1 MEFLH
6 KSCYINIVLII
17 IFMKNKTGFIF
28 SFIAILVASIYIYT
42 QKPHRN
48 ISNEKV
54 EFVLFSDEFLK
65 EFKVNEGTAAAK
77 FLDKT
82 VLVEGVVTE
91 INMNY
96 LTLDDK
102 IYCKFEKEI
111 PKNVLNTNLK
121 VKGRCIGFDELLEQ
135 VKLDQCSIEVK

>member
-1 MEFLH
+1 
-6 KSCYINIVLII
+6 
-17 IFMKNKTGFIF
+17 MKNKTGFIF

-82 VLVEGVVTE
+82 ILVEGVVTE

-96 LTLDDK
+96 LILDNK
-102 IYCKFEKEI
+102 IYCKFDKEL